1 MGKQKYTA
9 KEKKVSRMTRN
20 GLVEENLATKET
32 RKVTNSDQELPY
44 KQKDVEQAFIT
55 SEKKK
60 NSHKKAEKKQFS
72 EKVQEGNPAKKEEAA
87 NSPPGKR
94 KTQGRYRY
102 RDKPAGVSVDSA
114 VEIRERKEKHRSQYQ
129 RQKKKQ
135 QRLQFGKLETDG
147 SLKKEKKTSAETD
160 GGHFQ
165 AEKNDVS
172 TNRKKGKQKYS
183 RKTIKTYQE
192 VDKAARKQEAERQNK
207 IPKDSVYTKKTN
219 EEQKAKVKYHL
230 YFDKKTGKTDGKK
243 KTLSSVPKKALKNAV
258 YQKAGEDEEENS
270 AVDAAHKL
278 VRSGEW
284 ILQEH
289 SSRNIRKNR
298 SQIHKENRL
307 EKRAWKSA
315 SRYQYQKYLE
325 EHPEMQKKLIRK
337 LIQKQRIKREYQ
349 MAYRAGKI
357 AKETKDT
364 SIRSVNLATKIARK
378 AQEVFVRNVTTL
390 ISMGLLLILLLSVM
404 TGFASC
410 SAMFSNG
417 ISTVIASSY
426 IADSDEI
433 EKAELYYTQLE
444 ASLQQKINQMEA
456 RYPGKDEYRYNIGE
470 IGHDPHTLISYLTA
484 RYGDFKFDEIKG
496 ELETIFSLQYGIT
509 VEEKS
514 ETRQETS
521 TIQVGQSLGNV
532 VTSGYCNCPICCG
545 VWSGGPTASGA
556 MPQANHTLAVDAANP
571 FLPMGT
577 KVVMN
582 GIEYTV
588 EDTGNFAQYG
598 VQFDVYYDN
607 HAVAEAHG
615 HQTWE
620 CFLAEGNQNSVE
632 VTRTV
637 TADVLNV
644 SVQAKPLRSVILSRM
659 EEDEQEIYEE
669 VYSNRGNLQTYKTPV
684 ELNWYAYIST
694 YYGYSVNNGTGQTQL
709 HRGVTVNVRQGTE
722 VKSAMNGFVVD
733 VGYSGTFGN
742 YVVTQDKKGVQIK
755 YAYLQSISVANGQEV
770 TTDTVIGTTGSTGSA
785 TGSQLY
791 LELVKDSDG
800 KEVEKWTSVKGK
812 AHVIKRLH
820 VGKTYT
826 LREEFAP
833 YGYLQAEEVKFTVS
847 DTAEVQKVEMKD
859 AVPVGRIIINKKGEF
874 VKEVTWKDMLA
885 GGMDAAFGY
894 VTGSLK
900 DVTFE
905 IYAAEDIKAAD
916 GESSDYYKKDE
927 LVATITTDAL
937 GYARS
942 EDLPLGKYYVKEK
955 EAADGYVLDGEIR
968 EVDLT
973 YRDQN
978 TPVVTY
984 DEDWQNNRQKA
995 KVTVVKKEKNTDR
1008 VLEGGVF
1015 ALYTKNDILNAEGEV
1030 IMKADTMIEQKATDQ
1045 DGRIVFTADLPING
1059 SYYVKEV
1066 QAPAGF
1072 VTTEEIK
1079 EFDFTYAREDVAE
1092 VSFEFTYEDEPTTF
1106 EITKSDLTTGEELPG
1121 AKLKVSDPEGNVVD
1135 EWTSGSTP
1143 HIIKELEVGKK
1154 YTLTETIPADGYA
1167 TAESITFVVENT
1179 ADIQKVE
1186 MQDDTTKILIS
1197 KVDMT
1202 DGSSEVKGAKLYIL
1216 NENQEVMESWTS
1228 GDQPHYVEKLP
1239 IGTYTLLEET
1249 APKGYI
1255 VANKVTFEVKDTGDV
1270 QGAKMED
1277 EQAMGKVI
1285 LNKTDKDTKKPM
1297 KGVEFALCDSKGKV
1311 LETLVTDS
1319 AGHAE
1324 SKNYPIATFKNG
1336 QYKKAITYI
1345 LKETK
1350 TLDGYQLDET
1360 EHKIQFEYVNDRT
1373 PVIEYTLDL
1382 TNKKAP
1388 EKDTPETSE
1397 NQGVSTP
1404 GSHGSDATSVS
1415 NSPKTG
1421 DNTNI
1426 AIFVLT
1432 LAVSAG
1438 CLGTVVAV
1446 KRKRK

>member
-1 MGKQKYTA
+1 M
-9 KEKKVSRMTRN
+9 
-20 GLVEENLATKET
+20 
-32 RKVTNSDQELPY
+32 
-44 KQKDVEQAFIT
+44 
-55 SEKKK
+55 
-60 NSHKKAEKKQFS
+60 
-72 EKVQEGNPAKKEEAA
+72 
-87 NSPPGKR
+87 
-94 KTQGRYRY
+94 
-102 RDKPAGVSVDSA
+102 
-114 VEIRERKEKHRSQYQ
+114 
-129 RQKKKQ
+129 
-135 QRLQFGKLETDG
+135 
-147 SLKKEKKTSAETD
+147 
-160 GGHFQ
+160 
-165 AEKNDVS
+165 
-172 TNRKKGKQKYS
+172 
-183 RKTIKTYQE
+183 
-192 VDKAARKQEAERQNK
+192 
-207 IPKDSVYTKKTN
+207 
-219 EEQKAKVKYHL
+219 
-230 YFDKKTGKTDGKK
+230 
-243 KTLSSVPKKALKNAV
+243 
-258 YQKAGEDEEENS
+258 
-270 AVDAAHKL
+270 
-278 VRSGEW
+278 RSGEW

-426 IADSDEI
+426 IADPDEI

-484 RYGDFKFDEIKG
+484 SYGDFKFDEIKG

-709 HRGVTVNVRQGTE
+709 HRGVTINVRQGTE

-791 LELVKDSDG
+791 LELVKDGEYYNPVFYISTGDSG
-800 KEVEKWTSVKGK
+800 
-812 AHVIKRLH
+812 LY
-820 VGKTYT
+820 VG
-826 LREEFAP
+826 
-833 YGYLQAEEVKFTVS
+833 G
-847 DTAEVQKVEMKD
+847 
-859 AVPVGRIIINKKGEF
+859 
-874 VKEVTWKDMLA
+874 
-885 GGMDAAFGY
+885 
-894 VTGSLK
+894 
-900 DVTFE
+900 
-905 IYAAEDIKAAD
+905 
-916 GESSDYYKKDE
+916 
-927 LVATITTDAL
+927 
-937 GYARS
+937 
-942 EDLPLGKYYVKEK
+942 
-955 EAADGYVLDGEIR
+955 
-968 EVDLT
+968 
-973 YRDQN
+973 
-978 TPVVTY
+978 
-984 DEDWQNNRQKA
+984 
-995 KVTVVKKEKNTDR
+995 
-1008 VLEGGVF
+1008 
-1015 ALYTKNDILNAEGEV
+1015 
-1030 IMKADTMIEQKATDQ
+1030 
-1045 DGRIVFTADLPING
+1045 G
-1059 SYYVKEV
+1059 SYDDETVRRLFAEADKYLGMPYVW
-1066 QAPAGF
+1066 G
-1072 VTTEEIK
+1072 
-1079 EFDFTYAREDVAE
+1079 
-1092 VSFEFTYEDEPTTF
+1092 
-1106 EITKSDLTTGEELPG
+1106 
-1121 AKLKVSDPEGNVVD
+1121 
-1135 EWTSGSTP
+1135 
-1143 HIIKELEVGKK
+1143 
-1154 YTLTETIPADGYA
+1154 
-1167 TAESITFVVENT
+1167 
-1179 ADIQKVE
+1179 
-1186 MQDDTTKILIS
+1186 
-1197 KVDMT
+1197 
-1202 DGSSEVKGAKLYIL
+1202 GSS
-1216 NENQEVMESWTS
+1216 
-1228 GDQPHYVEKLP
+1228 
-1239 IGTYTLLEET
+1239 
-1249 APKGYI
+1249 
-1255 VANKVTFEVKDTGDV
+1255 
-1270 QGAKMED
+1270 
-1277 EQAMGKVI
+1277 
-1285 LNKTDKDTKKPM
+1285 
-1297 KGVEFALCDSKGKV
+1297 
-1311 LETLVTDS
+1311 
-1319 AGHAE
+1319 
-1324 SKNYPIATFKNG
+1324 
-1336 QYKKAITYI
+1336 
-1345 LKETK
+1345 
-1350 TLDGYQLDET
+1350 
-1360 EHKIQFEYVNDRT
+1360 
-1373 PVIEYTLDL
+1373 
-1382 TNKKAP
+1382 
-1388 EKDTPETSE
+1388 PETSFDCSGFVSYVFT
-1397 NQGVSTP
+1397 NSGVCNMGRLTAQGIYDICMPVSPEEARP
-1404 GSHGSDATSVS
+1404 GDIIFFTGTYDAGEPVTHVGIYAGDGQMIHCGNPIQYTSINSAYWQSHFYAFGR
-1415 NSPKTG
+1415 P
-1421 DNTNI
+1421 
-1426 AIFVLT
+1426 
-1432 LAVSAG
+1432 
-1438 CLGTVVAV
+1438 
-1446 KRKRK
+1446 

>member
-230 YFDKKTGKTDGKK
+230 YFDKKTEKTDGKK

-307 EKRAWKSA
+307 EQRAWKSA

-378 AQEVFVRNVTTL
+378 AQEIFVRNVTTL
-390 ISMGLLLILLLSVM
+390 ISLGLLLILLLSVM

-426 IADSDEI
+426 IADTDEI

-644 SVQAKPLRSVILSRM
+644 SVQTKPLRSVILSRM

-770 TTDTVIGTTGSTGSA
+770 TTDTVIGTT
-785 TGSQLY
+785 
-791 LELVKDSDG
+791 
-800 KEVEKWTSVKGK
+800 
-812 AHVIKRLH
+812 
-820 VGKTYT
+820 
-826 LREEFAP
+826 
-833 YGYLQAEEVKFTVS
+833 
-847 DTAEVQKVEMKD
+847 
-859 AVPVGRIIINKKGEF
+859 
-874 VKEVTWKDMLA
+874 
-885 GGMDAAFGY
+885 
-894 VTGSLK
+894 
-900 DVTFE
+900 
-905 IYAAEDIKAAD
+905 
-916 GESSDYYKKDE
+916 
-927 LVATITTDAL
+927 
-937 GYARS
+937 
-942 EDLPLGKYYVKEK
+942 
-955 EAADGYVLDGEIR
+955 
-968 EVDLT
+968 
-973 YRDQN
+973 
-978 TPVVTY
+978 
-984 DEDWQNNRQKA
+984 
-995 KVTVVKKEKNTDR
+995 
-1008 VLEGGVF
+1008 
-1015 ALYTKNDILNAEGEV
+1015 
-1030 IMKADTMIEQKATDQ
+1030 
-1045 DGRIVFTADLPING
+1045 
-1059 SYYVKEV
+1059 
-1066 QAPAGF
+1066 
-1072 VTTEEIK
+1072 
-1079 EFDFTYAREDVAE
+1079 
-1092 VSFEFTYEDEPTTF
+1092 
-1106 EITKSDLTTGEELPG
+1106 
-1121 AKLKVSDPEGNVVD
+1121 
-1135 EWTSGSTP
+1135 
-1143 HIIKELEVGKK
+1143 
-1154 YTLTETIPADGYA
+1154 
-1167 TAESITFVVENT
+1167 
-1179 ADIQKVE
+1179 
-1186 MQDDTTKILIS
+1186 
-1197 KVDMT
+1197 
-1202 DGSSEVKGAKLYIL
+1202 
-1216 NENQEVMESWTS
+1216 
-1228 GDQPHYVEKLP
+1228 
-1239 IGTYTLLEET
+1239 
-1249 APKGYI
+1249 
-1255 VANKVTFEVKDTGDV
+1255 
-1270 QGAKMED
+1270 
-1277 EQAMGKVI
+1277 
-1285 LNKTDKDTKKPM
+1285 
-1297 KGVEFALCDSKGKV
+1297 
-1311 LETLVTDS
+1311 
-1319 AGHAE
+1319 
-1324 SKNYPIATFKNG
+1324 
-1336 QYKKAITYI
+1336 
-1345 LKETK
+1345 
-1350 TLDGYQLDET
+1350 
-1360 EHKIQFEYVNDRT
+1360 
-1373 PVIEYTLDL
+1373 
-1382 TNKKAP
+1382 
-1388 EKDTPETSE
+1388 
-1397 NQGVSTP
+1397 
-1404 GSHGSDATSVS
+1404 
-1415 NSPKTG
+1415 
-1421 DNTNI
+1421 
-1426 AIFVLT
+1426 
-1432 LAVSAG
+1432 
-1438 CLGTVVAV
+1438 
-1446 KRKRK
+1446 

>member
-307 EKRAWKSA
+307 EQRAWKSA

-417 ISTVIASSY
+417 ISTVISSSY
-426 IADSDEI
+426 IADPDEI

-684 ELNWYAYIST
+684 ELNWYGILIVQGVDAESGIAALY
-694 YYGYSVNNGTGQTQL
+694 VNGNEFTELTNNTL
-709 HRGVTVNVRQGTE
+709 NVRLQKADTSYEYFTLQAKDKAGNMSEIYKVGNPYYENPDAVKENTEVSGTE
-722 VKSAMNGFVVD
+722 QNAASLPADGTASKPTSATATVTEHQTTNE
-733 VGYSGTFGN
+733 TATAPTEPENTGN
-742 YVVTQDKKGVQIK
+742 
-755 YAYLQSISVANGQEV
+755 E
-770 TTDTVIGTTGSTGSA
+770 TDTEADTG
-785 TGSQLY
+785 
-791 LELVKDSDG
+791 
-800 KEVEKWTSVKGK
+800 
-812 AHVIKRLH
+812 R
-820 VGKTYT
+820 
-826 LREEFAP
+826 
-833 YGYLQAEEVKFTVS
+833 
-847 DTAEVQKVEMKD
+847 VQ
-859 AVPVGRIIINKKGEF
+859 
-874 VKEVTWKDMLA
+874 
-885 GGMDAAFGY
+885 
-894 VTGSLK
+894 
-900 DVTFE
+900 
-905 IYAAEDIKAAD
+905 
-916 GESSDYYKKDE
+916 GESSASGMTTGTVQDKGGKEFYTIKTKSDKVFYLIVDKDK
-927 LVATITTDAL
+927 TDENVYLLTEVGENDLLNFTDTNMVTLPQNQAI
-937 GYARS
+937 AES
-942 EDLPLGKYYVKEK
+942 ALPLETEKITETPEPEVTIIPEEK
-955 EAADGYVLDGEIR
+955 EEPEKKSNNSGTILLMLLVLTGVCGAYYYWKFMKGRNTSFDYEEDEDDDEEEDTIR
-968 EVDLT
+968 ED
-973 YRDQN
+973 
-978 TPVVTY
+978 
-984 DEDWQNNRQKA
+984 DE
-995 KVTVVKKEKNTDR
+995 E
-1008 VLEGGVF
+1008 LEE
-1015 ALYTKNDILNAEGEV
+1015 YEMEGEV
-1030 IMKADTMIEQKATDQ
+1030 
-1045 DGRIVFTADLPING
+1045 
-1059 SYYVKEV
+1059 
-1066 QAPAGF
+1066 
-1072 VTTEEIK
+1072 
-1079 EFDFTYAREDVAE
+1079 
-1092 VSFEFTYEDEPTTF
+1092 EDE
-1106 EITKSDLTTGEELPG
+1106 ESEE
-1121 AKLKVSDPEGNVVD
+1121 
-1135 EWTSGSTP
+1135 
-1143 HIIKELEVGKK
+1143 
-1154 YTLTETIPADGYA
+1154 
-1167 TAESITFVVENT
+1167 
-1179 ADIQKVE
+1179 
-1186 MQDDTTKILIS
+1186 
-1197 KVDMT
+1197 
-1202 DGSSEVKGAKLYIL
+1202 
-1216 NENQEVMESWTS
+1216 
-1228 GDQPHYVEKLP
+1228 
-1239 IGTYTLLEET
+1239 
-1249 APKGYI
+1249 
-1255 VANKVTFEVKDTGDV
+1255 
-1270 QGAKMED
+1270 
-1277 EQAMGKVI
+1277 
-1285 LNKTDKDTKKPM
+1285 
-1297 KGVEFALCDSKGKV
+1297 
-1311 LETLVTDS
+1311 
-1319 AGHAE
+1319 
-1324 SKNYPIATFKNG
+1324 
-1336 QYKKAITYI
+1336 
-1345 LKETK
+1345 
-1350 TLDGYQLDET
+1350 
-1360 EHKIQFEYVNDRT
+1360 
-1373 PVIEYTLDL
+1373 
-1382 TNKKAP
+1382 
-1388 EKDTPETSE
+1388 
-1397 NQGVSTP
+1397 
-1404 GSHGSDATSVS
+1404 
-1415 NSPKTG
+1415 
-1421 DNTNI
+1421 
-1426 AIFVLT
+1426 
-1432 LAVSAG
+1432 
-1438 CLGTVVAV
+1438 
-1446 KRKRK
+1446 

>member
-243 KTLSSVPKKALKNAV
+243 KTLSSVPQKALKNAV
-258 YQKAGEDEEENS
+258 YQKTGEEEEENS

-278 VRSGEW
+278 VRSSEW

-307 EKRAWKSA
+307 EQKAWKSA
-315 SRYQYQKYLE
+315 ARYQYQKYLE

-390 ISMGLLLILLLSVM
+390 ISLGLLLILLLSVM

-426 IADSDEI
+426 IADPDEI

-484 RYGDFKFDEIKG
+484 SYGDFKFDEIKG

-607 HAVAEAHG
+607 HAAASAHG

-620 CFLAEGNQNSVE
+620 AYIADSNGSQE
-632 VTRTV
+632 VQV
-637 TADVLNV
+637 TTTKEVNRLDVTMTNHSLDAV
-644 SVQAKPLRSVILSRM
+644 LRSRM
-659 EEDEQEIYEE
+659 TEEEQERYD
-669 VYSNRGNLQTYKTPV
+669 
-684 ELNWYAYIST
+684 AYNK
-694 YYGYSVNNGTGQTQL
+694 YYGN
-709 HRGVTVNVRQGTE
+709 R
-722 VKSAMNGFVVD
+722 D
-733 VGYSGTFGN
+733 
-742 YVVTQDKKGVQIK
+742 
-755 YAYLQSISVANGQEV
+755 YLFDLNSIP
-770 TTDTVIGTTGSTGSA
+770 TGS
-785 TGSQLY
+785 
-791 LELVKDSDG
+791 
-800 KEVEKWTSVKGK
+800 
-812 AHVIKRLH
+812 
-820 VGKTYT
+820 
-826 LREEFAP
+826 
-833 YGYLQAEEVKFTVS
+833 
-847 DTAEVQKVEMKD
+847 
-859 AVPVGRIIINKKGEF
+859 
-874 VKEVTWKDMLA
+874 
-885 GGMDAAFGY
+885 GGFGY
-894 VTGSLK
+894 
-900 DVTFE
+900 
-905 IYAAEDIKAAD
+905 
-916 GESSDYYKKDE
+916 
-927 LVATITTDAL
+927 
-937 GYARS
+937 
-942 EDLPLGKYYVKEK
+942 
-955 EAADGYVLDGEIR
+955 
-968 EVDLT
+968 
-973 YRDQN
+973 
-978 TPVVTY
+978 
-984 DEDWQNNRQKA
+984 
-995 KVTVVKKEKNTDR
+995 
-1008 VLEGGVF
+1008 
-1015 ALYTKNDILNAEGEV
+1015 
-1030 IMKADTMIEQKATDQ
+1030 
-1045 DGRIVFTADLPING
+1045 
-1059 SYYVKEV
+1059 
-1066 QAPAGF
+1066 
-1072 VTTEEIK
+1072 
-1079 EFDFTYAREDVAE
+1079 
-1092 VSFEFTYEDEPTTF
+1092 
-1106 EITKSDLTTGEELPG
+1106 
-1121 AKLKVSDPEGNVVD
+1121 
-1135 EWTSGSTP
+1135 
-1143 HIIKELEVGKK
+1143 
-1154 YTLTETIPADGYA
+1154 TIPADALSDPQFAKMIREAEKYLGVPYVWGGY
-1167 TAESITFVVENT
+1167 SPSGFDCSGFVSWVINNCGNGWNIGRCT
-1179 ADIQKVE
+1179 ADGLRSHCSQVSPSEAKPG
-1186 MQDDTTKILIS
+1186 DLIFFQG
-1197 KVDMT
+1197 T
-1202 DGSSEVKGAKLYIL
+1202 Y
-1216 NENQEVMESWTS
+1216 NTS
-1228 GDQPHYVEKLP
+1228 GASHVGIYVGNNMMIHCGKP
-1239 IGTYTLLEET
+1239 VQYTSI
-1249 APKGYI
+1249 A
-1255 VANKVTFEVKDTGDV
+1255 
-1270 QGAKMED
+1270 
-1277 EQAMGKVI
+1277 
-1285 LNKTDKDTKKPM
+1285 
-1297 KGVEFALCDSKGKV
+1297 
-1311 LETLVTDS
+1311 S
-1319 AGHAE
+1319 A
-1324 SKNYPIATFKNG
+1324 YW
-1336 QYKKAITYI
+1336 Q
-1345 LKETK
+1345 
-1350 TLDGYQLDET
+1350 
-1360 EHKIQFEYVNDRT
+1360 EHFMAFGR
-1373 PVIEYTLDL
+1373 L
-1382 TNKKAP
+1382 
-1388 EKDTPETSE
+1388 
-1397 NQGVSTP
+1397 
-1404 GSHGSDATSVS
+1404 H
-1415 NSPKTG
+1415 
-1421 DNTNI
+1421 
-1426 AIFVLT
+1426 
-1432 LAVSAG
+1432 
-1438 CLGTVVAV
+1438 
-1446 KRKRK
+1446 

>member
-1 MGKQKYTA
+1 M
-9 KEKKVSRMTRN
+9 
-20 GLVEENLATKET
+20 
-32 RKVTNSDQELPY
+32 
-44 KQKDVEQAFIT
+44 
-55 SEKKK
+55 
-60 NSHKKAEKKQFS
+60 
-72 EKVQEGNPAKKEEAA
+72 
-87 NSPPGKR
+87 
-94 KTQGRYRY
+94 
-102 RDKPAGVSVDSA
+102 
-114 VEIRERKEKHRSQYQ
+114 
-129 RQKKKQ
+129 
-135 QRLQFGKLETDG
+135 
-147 SLKKEKKTSAETD
+147 
-160 GGHFQ
+160 
-165 AEKNDVS
+165 
-172 TNRKKGKQKYS
+172 
-183 RKTIKTYQE
+183 
-192 VDKAARKQEAERQNK
+192 
-207 IPKDSVYTKKTN
+207 
-219 EEQKAKVKYHL
+219 
-230 YFDKKTGKTDGKK
+230 
-243 KTLSSVPKKALKNAV
+243 
-258 YQKAGEDEEENS
+258 
-270 AVDAAHKL
+270 
-278 VRSGEW
+278 RSGEW

-426 IADSDEI
+426 IADPDEI

-484 RYGDFKFDEIKG
+484 SYGDFKFDEIKG

-791 LELVKDSDG
+791 LELVKDGEYYNPVFYISTGDSG
-800 KEVEKWTSVKGK
+800 
-812 AHVIKRLH
+812 LY
-820 VGKTYT
+820 VG
-826 LREEFAP
+826 
-833 YGYLQAEEVKFTVS
+833 G
-847 DTAEVQKVEMKD
+847 
-859 AVPVGRIIINKKGEF
+859 
-874 VKEVTWKDMLA
+874 
-885 GGMDAAFGY
+885 
-894 VTGSLK
+894 
-900 DVTFE
+900 
-905 IYAAEDIKAAD
+905 
-916 GESSDYYKKDE
+916 
-927 LVATITTDAL
+927 
-937 GYARS
+937 
-942 EDLPLGKYYVKEK
+942 
-955 EAADGYVLDGEIR
+955 
-968 EVDLT
+968 
-973 YRDQN
+973 
-978 TPVVTY
+978 
-984 DEDWQNNRQKA
+984 
-995 KVTVVKKEKNTDR
+995 
-1008 VLEGGVF
+1008 
-1015 ALYTKNDILNAEGEV
+1015 
-1030 IMKADTMIEQKATDQ
+1030 
-1045 DGRIVFTADLPING
+1045 G
-1059 SYYVKEV
+1059 SYDDETVRRLFAEADKYLGMPYVW
-1066 QAPAGF
+1066 G
-1072 VTTEEIK
+1072 
-1079 EFDFTYAREDVAE
+1079 
-1092 VSFEFTYEDEPTTF
+1092 
-1106 EITKSDLTTGEELPG
+1106 
-1121 AKLKVSDPEGNVVD
+1121 
-1135 EWTSGSTP
+1135 
-1143 HIIKELEVGKK
+1143 
-1154 YTLTETIPADGYA
+1154 
-1167 TAESITFVVENT
+1167 
-1179 ADIQKVE
+1179 
-1186 MQDDTTKILIS
+1186 
-1197 KVDMT
+1197 
-1202 DGSSEVKGAKLYIL
+1202 GSS
-1216 NENQEVMESWTS
+1216 
-1228 GDQPHYVEKLP
+1228 
-1239 IGTYTLLEET
+1239 
-1249 APKGYI
+1249 
-1255 VANKVTFEVKDTGDV
+1255 
-1270 QGAKMED
+1270 
-1277 EQAMGKVI
+1277 
-1285 LNKTDKDTKKPM
+1285 
-1297 KGVEFALCDSKGKV
+1297 
-1311 LETLVTDS
+1311 
-1319 AGHAE
+1319 
-1324 SKNYPIATFKNG
+1324 
-1336 QYKKAITYI
+1336 
-1345 LKETK
+1345 
-1350 TLDGYQLDET
+1350 
-1360 EHKIQFEYVNDRT
+1360 
-1373 PVIEYTLDL
+1373 
-1382 TNKKAP
+1382 
-1388 EKDTPETSE
+1388 PETSFDCSGFVSYVFT
-1397 NQGVSTP
+1397 NSGVCNMGRLTAQGIYDICMPVSPEEARP
-1404 GSHGSDATSVS
+1404 GDIIFFTGTYDAGEPVTHVGIYAGDGQMIHCGNPIQYTSINSAYWQSHFYAFGR
-1415 NSPKTG
+1415 P
-1421 DNTNI
+1421 
-1426 AIFVLT
+1426 
-1432 LAVSAG
+1432 
-1438 CLGTVVAV
+1438 
-1446 KRKRK
+1446 

>member
-32 RKVTNSDQELPY
+32 RKVTNSNQELSY

-135 QRLQFGKLETDG
+135 QRLQFGKMETDG
-147 SLKKEKKTSAETD
+147 SLKKEKKTSSETD

-172 TNRKKGKQKYS
+172 TNRKKRTQKYS

-289 SSRNIRKNR
+289 SNRNIRKNR

-307 EKRAWKSA
+307 EQRAWKSA

-426 IADSDEI
+426 IADPDEI

-484 RYGDFKFDEIKG
+484 SYGDFKFDEIKG

-607 HAVAEAHG
+607 HAAASAHG

-620 CFLAEGNQNSVE
+620 AYIADSNGSQE
-632 VTRTV
+632 VQVTTTKEVNRLDVTMTNRNLDTV
-637 TADVLNV
+637 
-644 SVQAKPLRSVILSRM
+644 LRSRM
-659 EEDEQEIYEE
+659 TEEEQERYD
-669 VYSNRGNLQTYKTPV
+669 
-684 ELNWYAYIST
+684 AYNK
-694 YYGYSVNNGTGQTQL
+694 YYGN
-709 HRGVTVNVRQGTE
+709 R
-722 VKSAMNGFVVD
+722 D
-733 VGYSGTFGN
+733 
-742 YVVTQDKKGVQIK
+742 
-755 YAYLQSISVANGQEV
+755 YLFDLNSIP
-770 TTDTVIGTTGSTGSA
+770 TGS
-785 TGSQLY
+785 
-791 LELVKDSDG
+791 
-800 KEVEKWTSVKGK
+800 
-812 AHVIKRLH
+812 
-820 VGKTYT
+820 
-826 LREEFAP
+826 
-833 YGYLQAEEVKFTVS
+833 
-847 DTAEVQKVEMKD
+847 
-859 AVPVGRIIINKKGEF
+859 
-874 VKEVTWKDMLA
+874 
-885 GGMDAAFGY
+885 GGFGY
-894 VTGSLK
+894 
-900 DVTFE
+900 
-905 IYAAEDIKAAD
+905 
-916 GESSDYYKKDE
+916 
-927 LVATITTDAL
+927 
-937 GYARS
+937 
-942 EDLPLGKYYVKEK
+942 
-955 EAADGYVLDGEIR
+955 
-968 EVDLT
+968 
-973 YRDQN
+973 
-978 TPVVTY
+978 
-984 DEDWQNNRQKA
+984 
-995 KVTVVKKEKNTDR
+995 
-1008 VLEGGVF
+1008 
-1015 ALYTKNDILNAEGEV
+1015 
-1030 IMKADTMIEQKATDQ
+1030 
-1045 DGRIVFTADLPING
+1045 
-1059 SYYVKEV
+1059 
-1066 QAPAGF
+1066 
-1072 VTTEEIK
+1072 
-1079 EFDFTYAREDVAE
+1079 
-1092 VSFEFTYEDEPTTF
+1092 
-1106 EITKSDLTTGEELPG
+1106 
-1121 AKLKVSDPEGNVVD
+1121 
-1135 EWTSGSTP
+1135 
-1143 HIIKELEVGKK
+1143 
-1154 YTLTETIPADGYA
+1154 TIPADALSDPQFAKMIREAEKYLGVPYVWGGY
-1167 TAESITFVVENT
+1167 SPSGFDCSGFVSWVINNCGNGWNIGRCT
-1179 ADIQKVE
+1179 ADGLRSHCSQVSPSEAKPG
-1186 MQDDTTKILIS
+1186 DLIFFQG
-1197 KVDMT
+1197 T
-1202 DGSSEVKGAKLYIL
+1202 Y
-1216 NENQEVMESWTS
+1216 NTS
-1228 GDQPHYVEKLP
+1228 GASHVGIYVGNNMMIHCGKP
-1239 IGTYTLLEET
+1239 VQYTSI
-1249 APKGYI
+1249 A
-1255 VANKVTFEVKDTGDV
+1255 
-1270 QGAKMED
+1270 
-1277 EQAMGKVI
+1277 
-1285 LNKTDKDTKKPM
+1285 
-1297 KGVEFALCDSKGKV
+1297 
-1311 LETLVTDS
+1311 S
-1319 AGHAE
+1319 A
-1324 SKNYPIATFKNG
+1324 YW
-1336 QYKKAITYI
+1336 Q
-1345 LKETK
+1345 
-1350 TLDGYQLDET
+1350 
-1360 EHKIQFEYVNDRT
+1360 EHFMAFGR
-1373 PVIEYTLDL
+1373 L
-1382 TNKKAP
+1382 
-1388 EKDTPETSE
+1388 
-1397 NQGVSTP
+1397 
-1404 GSHGSDATSVS
+1404 H
-1415 NSPKTG
+1415 
-1421 DNTNI
+1421 
-1426 AIFVLT
+1426 
-1432 LAVSAG
+1432 
-1438 CLGTVVAV
+1438 
-1446 KRKRK
+1446 

>member
-378 AQEVFVRNVTTL
+378 AQEIFVRNVTTL
-390 ISMGLLLILLLSVM
+390 ISLGLLLILLLSVM

-426 IADSDEI
+426 IADPDEI

-607 HAVAEAHG
+607 HAAASAHG

-620 CFLAEGNQNSVE
+620 AYIADSNGSQE
-632 VTRTV
+632 VQVTTTKEVNRLDVTMTNRNLDTV
-637 TADVLNV
+637 
-644 SVQAKPLRSVILSRM
+644 LRSRM
-659 EEDEQEIYEE
+659 TEEEQERYD
-669 VYSNRGNLQTYKTPV
+669 
-684 ELNWYAYIST
+684 AYNK
-694 YYGYSVNNGTGQTQL
+694 YYGN
-709 HRGVTVNVRQGTE
+709 R
-722 VKSAMNGFVVD
+722 D
-733 VGYSGTFGN
+733 
-742 YVVTQDKKGVQIK
+742 
-755 YAYLQSISVANGQEV
+755 YLFDLNSIP
-770 TTDTVIGTTGSTGSA
+770 TGS
-785 TGSQLY
+785 
-791 LELVKDSDG
+791 
-800 KEVEKWTSVKGK
+800 
-812 AHVIKRLH
+812 
-820 VGKTYT
+820 
-826 LREEFAP
+826 
-833 YGYLQAEEVKFTVS
+833 
-847 DTAEVQKVEMKD
+847 
-859 AVPVGRIIINKKGEF
+859 
-874 VKEVTWKDMLA
+874 
-885 GGMDAAFGY
+885 GGFGY
-894 VTGSLK
+894 
-900 DVTFE
+900 
-905 IYAAEDIKAAD
+905 
-916 GESSDYYKKDE
+916 
-927 LVATITTDAL
+927 TIPTDAL
-937 GYARS
+937 SDPQFAKMIREAEKYLGVPYVWGGYSPSGFDCSGFVSWVINNCGNGWNIGRCT
-942 EDLPLGKYYVKEK
+942 
-955 EAADGYVLDGEIR
+955 ADGLRSHCSQVSPSEAKPG
-968 EVDLT
+968 DLIFFQGT
-973 YRDQN
+973 YN
-978 TPVVTY
+978 
-984 DEDWQNNRQKA
+984 
-995 KVTVVKKEKNTDR
+995 
-1008 VLEGGVF
+1008 
-1015 ALYTKNDILNAEGEV
+1015 
-1030 IMKADTMIEQKATDQ
+1030 
-1045 DGRIVFTADLPING
+1045 
-1059 SYYVKEV
+1059 
-1066 QAPAGF
+1066 
-1072 VTTEEIK
+1072 
-1079 EFDFTYAREDVAE
+1079 
-1092 VSFEFTYEDEPTTF
+1092 
-1106 EITKSDLTTGEELPG
+1106 
-1121 AKLKVSDPEGNVVD
+1121 
-1135 EWTSGSTP
+1135 TSGAS
-1143 HIIKELEVGKK
+1143 HVGIYVGNGMMIHCGDPISYANINTSYWQQHF
-1154 YTLTETIPADGYA
+1154 YTFARLPYA
-1167 TAESITFVVENT
+1167 
-1179 ADIQKVE
+1179 
-1186 MQDDTTKILIS
+1186 
-1197 KVDMT
+1197 
-1202 DGSSEVKGAKLYIL
+1202 GKG
-1216 NENQEVMESWTS
+1216 
-1228 GDQPHYVEKLP
+1228 
-1239 IGTYTLLEET
+1239 
-1249 APKGYI
+1249 
-1255 VANKVTFEVKDTGDV
+1255 TG
-1270 QGAKMED
+1270 K
-1277 EQAMGKVI
+1277 
-1285 LNKTDKDTKKPM
+1285 
-1297 KGVEFALCDSKGKV
+1297 
-1311 LETLVTDS
+1311 
-1319 AGHAE
+1319 
-1324 SKNYPIATFKNG
+1324 
-1336 QYKKAITYI
+1336 
-1345 LKETK
+1345 
-1350 TLDGYQLDET
+1350 
-1360 EHKIQFEYVNDRT
+1360 
-1373 PVIEYTLDL
+1373 
-1382 TNKKAP
+1382 
-1388 EKDTPETSE
+1388 
-1397 NQGVSTP
+1397 
-1404 GSHGSDATSVS
+1404 HG
-1415 NSPKTG
+1415 
-1421 DNTNI
+1421 
-1426 AIFVLT
+1426 
-1432 LAVSAG
+1432 
-1438 CLGTVVAV
+1438 
-1446 KRKRK
+1446 

>member
-1 MGKQKYTA
+1 MGQTFGC
-9 KEKKVSRMTRN
+9 VSYLQITSPE
-20 GLVEENLATKET
+20 LTDKLLADLLDLEENLIINMHLRPIDPKAAIKSLKSTLSNIQKMKIEEQKKAVRSGYDMDIIPTDISTYGEDVEGLLNEIQSRNEKLFELTFLLMNTADNKRKLDNIVYQTAGIAQKYNCNIRRLQYQQEQGLVASLPLGMNQTGIQRIMTTTSTAIFVPFTTQELFQGGEALYYGLNALSNNLIMVDRKRLKTPNGLILGTPGSGKSFATKREILNVFLIT
-32 RKVTNSDQELPY
+32 DDDIIICDPEGEYFPLVNALNGEVIKISAKSNDYINPMEVNLDVIYHPEKYRING
-44 KQKDVEQAFIT
+44 DVEDIDTIIADKAEFIT
-55 SEKKK
+55 SFCEVIMKKPQNAELNGDEVSMIDLCVK
-60 NSHKKAEKKQFS
+60 DIYKKYLYNDPKPENMPTLQDFYERLNFYA
-72 EKVQEGNPAKKEEAA
+72 P
-87 NSPPGKR
+87 
-94 KTQGRYRY
+94 
-102 RDKPAGVSVDSA
+102 DKPAAQNIANSLQLYVTGSQNVFNHRSNVDTQNRVVCFDIRELGTTLRKAGMLIVQHMVWTRVSQNRSRRKSTRYYVDEFHLLLNQPQTANYSIEMWKRFRKWGGIITGISQNVTDFLGSLA
-114 VEIRERKEKHRSQYQ
+114 VESIVGNSDFILMLNQHSGD
-129 RQKKKQ
+129 QKI
-135 QRLQFGKLETDG
+135 L
-147 SLKKEKKTSAETD
+147 
-160 GGHFQ
+160 
-165 AEKNDVS
+165 AEKLNISKHQIS

-307 EKRAWKSA
+307 EQRAWKSA

-426 IADSDEI
+426 IADPDEI

-484 RYGDFKFDEIKG
+484 RYGDFKFEEIKG

-509 VEEKS
+509 IEEKS

-571 FLPMGT
+571 FLPIGT

-791 LELVKDSDG
+791 LELVKDGEYYNPVFYISTGDSG
-800 KEVEKWTSVKGK
+800 
-812 AHVIKRLH
+812 L
-820 VGKTYT
+820 
-826 LREEFAP
+826 
-833 YGYLQAEEVKFTVS
+833 YG
-847 DTAEVQKVEMKD
+847 
-859 AVPVGRIIINKKGEF
+859 
-874 VKEVTWKDMLA
+874 
-885 GGMDAAFGY
+885 GG
-894 VTGSLK
+894 
-900 DVTFE
+900 
-905 IYAAEDIKAAD
+905 
-916 GESSDYYKKDE
+916 
-927 LVATITTDAL
+927 
-937 GYARS
+937 
-942 EDLPLGKYYVKEK
+942 
-955 EAADGYVLDGEIR
+955 
-968 EVDLT
+968 
-973 YRDQN
+973 
-978 TPVVTY
+978 
-984 DEDWQNNRQKA
+984 
-995 KVTVVKKEKNTDR
+995 
-1008 VLEGGVF
+1008 
-1015 ALYTKNDILNAEGEV
+1015 
-1030 IMKADTMIEQKATDQ
+1030 
-1045 DGRIVFTADLPING
+1045 G
-1059 SYYVKEV
+1059 SYDDETVRRLFAEADKYLGMPYVW
-1066 QAPAGF
+1066 G
-1072 VTTEEIK
+1072 
-1079 EFDFTYAREDVAE
+1079 
-1092 VSFEFTYEDEPTTF
+1092 
-1106 EITKSDLTTGEELPG
+1106 
-1121 AKLKVSDPEGNVVD
+1121 
-1135 EWTSGSTP
+1135 
-1143 HIIKELEVGKK
+1143 
-1154 YTLTETIPADGYA
+1154 
-1167 TAESITFVVENT
+1167 
-1179 ADIQKVE
+1179 
-1186 MQDDTTKILIS
+1186 
-1197 KVDMT
+1197 
-1202 DGSSEVKGAKLYIL
+1202 GSS
-1216 NENQEVMESWTS
+1216 
-1228 GDQPHYVEKLP
+1228 
-1239 IGTYTLLEET
+1239 
-1249 APKGYI
+1249 
-1255 VANKVTFEVKDTGDV
+1255 
-1270 QGAKMED
+1270 
-1277 EQAMGKVI
+1277 
-1285 LNKTDKDTKKPM
+1285 
-1297 KGVEFALCDSKGKV
+1297 
-1311 LETLVTDS
+1311 
-1319 AGHAE
+1319 
-1324 SKNYPIATFKNG
+1324 
-1336 QYKKAITYI
+1336 
-1345 LKETK
+1345 
-1350 TLDGYQLDET
+1350 
-1360 EHKIQFEYVNDRT
+1360 
-1373 PVIEYTLDL
+1373 
-1382 TNKKAP
+1382 
-1388 EKDTPETSE
+1388 PETSFDCSGFVSYVFT
-1397 NQGVSTP
+1397 NSGVCNMGRLTAQGIYDICMPVSPEEARP
-1404 GSHGSDATSVS
+1404 GDIIFFTGTYDAGEPVTHVGIYAGDGQMIHCGNPIQYTSINSAYWQSHFYAFGR
-1415 NSPKTG
+1415 P
-1421 DNTNI
+1421 
-1426 AIFVLT
+1426 
-1432 LAVSAG
+1432 
-1438 CLGTVVAV
+1438 
-1446 KRKRK
+1446 

>member
-44 KQKDVEQAFIT
+44 KQKDIEQAFIT

-307 EKRAWKSA
+307 EQRAWKSA

-426 IADSDEI
+426 IADPDEI

-684 ELNWYAYIST
+684 ASKLLCASEQEYIYESIKTEISCHGELFTASGKNVLQ
-694 YYGYSVNNGTGQTQL
+694 YGW
-709 HRGVTVNVRQGTE
+709 
-722 VKSAMNGFVVD
+722 
-733 VGYSGTFGN
+733 
-742 YVVTQDKKGVQIK
+742 
-755 YAYLQSISVANGQEV
+755 
-770 TTDTVIGTTGSTGSA
+770 
-785 TGSQLY
+785 
-791 LELVKDSDG
+791 
-800 KEVEKWTSVKGK
+800 KEVEERFFKSYGKNAEKPEEEESDFPDIKIGQVFECVVVKFSEHFTAPPKHYTEDTLLSAMEHAGSSDTIEDAERKGLGTPATRAAIIEKLIEKGFIERKKKQILPTADGRNLIRILPEMIKSPKLTAEWENDLTLISRGQKNVEEFLFEIEKMVTKLVSDNGQPVEEYQKLFSDGRKEIGK
-812 AHVIKRLH
+812 CPRCDNKVY
-820 VGKTYT
+820 VGKRNYYCSGSDCSFT
-826 LREEFAP
+826 L
-833 YGYLQAEEVKFTVS
+833 
-847 DTAEVQKVEMKD
+847 
-859 AVPVGRIIINKKGEF
+859 
-874 VKEVTWKDMLA
+874 WK
-885 GGMDAAFGY
+885 
-894 VTGSLK
+894 
-900 DVTFE
+900 
-905 IYAAEDIKAAD
+905 
-916 GESSDYYKKDE
+916 
-927 LVATITTDAL
+927 
-937 GYARS
+937 
-942 EDLPLGKYYVKEK
+942 
-955 EAADGYVLDGEIR
+955 
-968 EVDLT
+968 
-973 YRDQN
+973 
-978 TPVVTY
+978 
-984 DEDWQNNRQKA
+984 NNR
-995 KVTVVKKEKNTDR
+995 
-1008 VLEGGVF
+1008 F
-1015 ALYTKNDILNAEGEV
+1015 
-1030 IMKADTMIEQKATDQ
+1030 
-1045 DGRIVFTADLPING
+1045 
-1059 SYYVKEV
+1059 
-1066 QAPAGF
+1066 
-1072 VTTEEIK
+1072 
-1079 EFDFTYAREDVAE
+1079 
-1092 VSFEFTYEDEPTTF
+1092 FE
-1106 EITKSDLTTGEELPG
+1106 S
-1121 AKLKVSDPEGNVVD
+1121 
-1135 EWTSGSTP
+1135 
-1143 HIIKELEVGKK
+1143 
-1154 YTLTETIPADGYA
+1154 
-1167 TAESITFVVENT
+1167 
-1179 ADIQKVE
+1179 
-1186 MQDDTTKILIS
+1186 
-1197 KVDMT
+1197 
-1202 DGSSEVKGAKLYIL
+1202 
-1216 NENQEVMESWTS
+1216 
-1228 GDQPHYVEKLP
+1228 
-1239 IGTYTLLEET
+1239 
-1249 APKGYI
+1249 
-1255 VANKVTFEVKDTGDV
+1255 
-1270 QGAKMED
+1270 QG
-1277 EQAMGKVI
+1277 
-1285 LNKTDKDTKKPM
+1285 
-1297 KGVEFALCDSKGKV
+1297 
-1311 LETLVTDS
+1311 
-1319 AGHAE
+1319 
-1324 SKNYPIATFKNG
+1324 
-1336 QYKKAITYI
+1336 
-1345 LKETK
+1345 K
-1350 TLDGYQLDET
+1350 TLDEATVRKLLSEKQV
-1360 EHKIQFEYVNDRT
+1360 HFK
-1373 PVIEYTLDL
+1373 DL
-1382 TNKKAP
+1382 VS
-1388 EKDTPETSE
+1388 EKT
-1397 NQGVSTP
+1397 
-1404 GSHGSDATSVS
+1404 
-1415 NSPKTG
+1415 
-1421 DNTNI
+1421 
-1426 AIFVLT
+1426 
-1432 LAVSAG
+1432 
-1438 CLGTVVAV
+1438 
-1446 KRKRK
+1446 KRKYEATIKMEVSETGNPKFQLIFPERKKGKKNEE

>member
-378 AQEVFVRNVTTL
+378 AQEIFVRNVTTL

-426 IADSDEI
+426 IADPDEI

-484 RYGDFKFDEIKG
+484 SYGDFKFDEIKG

-615 HQTWE
+615 HQIWE

-709 HRGVTVNVRQGTE
+709 HRGVTINVRQGTE

-791 LELVKDSDG
+791 LELVKDGEYYNPVFYISTGDSG
-800 KEVEKWTSVKGK
+800 
-812 AHVIKRLH
+812 L
-820 VGKTYT
+820 
-826 LREEFAP
+826 
-833 YGYLQAEEVKFTVS
+833 YG
-847 DTAEVQKVEMKD
+847 
-859 AVPVGRIIINKKGEF
+859 
-874 VKEVTWKDMLA
+874 
-885 GGMDAAFGY
+885 GG
-894 VTGSLK
+894 
-900 DVTFE
+900 
-905 IYAAEDIKAAD
+905 
-916 GESSDYYKKDE
+916 
-927 LVATITTDAL
+927 
-937 GYARS
+937 
-942 EDLPLGKYYVKEK
+942 
-955 EAADGYVLDGEIR
+955 
-968 EVDLT
+968 
-973 YRDQN
+973 
-978 TPVVTY
+978 
-984 DEDWQNNRQKA
+984 
-995 KVTVVKKEKNTDR
+995 
-1008 VLEGGVF
+1008 
-1015 ALYTKNDILNAEGEV
+1015 
-1030 IMKADTMIEQKATDQ
+1030 
-1045 DGRIVFTADLPING
+1045 G
-1059 SYYVKEV
+1059 SYDDETVRRLFAEADKYLGMPYVW
-1066 QAPAGF
+1066 G
-1072 VTTEEIK
+1072 
-1079 EFDFTYAREDVAE
+1079 
-1092 VSFEFTYEDEPTTF
+1092 
-1106 EITKSDLTTGEELPG
+1106 
-1121 AKLKVSDPEGNVVD
+1121 
-1135 EWTSGSTP
+1135 
-1143 HIIKELEVGKK
+1143 
-1154 YTLTETIPADGYA
+1154 
-1167 TAESITFVVENT
+1167 
-1179 ADIQKVE
+1179 
-1186 MQDDTTKILIS
+1186 
-1197 KVDMT
+1197 
-1202 DGSSEVKGAKLYIL
+1202 GSS
-1216 NENQEVMESWTS
+1216 
-1228 GDQPHYVEKLP
+1228 
-1239 IGTYTLLEET
+1239 
-1249 APKGYI
+1249 
-1255 VANKVTFEVKDTGDV
+1255 
-1270 QGAKMED
+1270 
-1277 EQAMGKVI
+1277 
-1285 LNKTDKDTKKPM
+1285 
-1297 KGVEFALCDSKGKV
+1297 
-1311 LETLVTDS
+1311 
-1319 AGHAE
+1319 
-1324 SKNYPIATFKNG
+1324 
-1336 QYKKAITYI
+1336 
-1345 LKETK
+1345 
-1350 TLDGYQLDET
+1350 
-1360 EHKIQFEYVNDRT
+1360 
-1373 PVIEYTLDL
+1373 
-1382 TNKKAP
+1382 
-1388 EKDTPETSE
+1388 PETSFDCSGFVSYVFT
-1397 NQGVSTP
+1397 NSGVCNMGRLTAQGIYDICMPVSPEEARP
-1404 GSHGSDATSVS
+1404 GDIIFFTGTYDAGEPVTHVGIYAGDGQMIHCGNPIQYTSINSAYWQSHFYAFGR
-1415 NSPKTG
+1415 P
-1421 DNTNI
+1421 
-1426 AIFVLT
+1426 
-1432 LAVSAG
+1432 
-1438 CLGTVVAV
+1438 
-1446 KRKRK
+1446 

>member
-426 IADSDEI
+426 IADPDEI

-484 RYGDFKFDEIKG
+484 SYGDFKFDEIKG

-556 MPQANHTLAVDAANP
+556 MPQANHTL
-571 FLPMGT
+571 
-577 KVVMN
+577 
-582 GIEYTV
+582 
-588 EDTGNFAQYG
+588 
-598 VQFDVYYDN
+598 
-607 HAVAEAHG
+607 
-615 HQTWE
+615 
-620 CFLAEGNQNSVE
+620 
-632 VTRTV
+632 
-637 TADVLNV
+637 
-644 SVQAKPLRSVILSRM
+644 
-659 EEDEQEIYEE
+659 
-669 VYSNRGNLQTYKTPV
+669 
-684 ELNWYAYIST
+684 
-694 YYGYSVNNGTGQTQL
+694 
-709 HRGVTVNVRQGTE
+709 
-722 VKSAMNGFVVD
+722 
-733 VGYSGTFGN
+733 
-742 YVVTQDKKGVQIK
+742 
-755 YAYLQSISVANGQEV
+755 
-770 TTDTVIGTTGSTGSA
+770 
-785 TGSQLY
+785 
-791 LELVKDSDG
+791 
-800 KEVEKWTSVKGK
+800 
-812 AHVIKRLH
+812 
-820 VGKTYT
+820 
-826 LREEFAP
+826 
-833 YGYLQAEEVKFTVS
+833 
-847 DTAEVQKVEMKD
+847 
-859 AVPVGRIIINKKGEF
+859 
-874 VKEVTWKDMLA
+874 
-885 GGMDAAFGY
+885 
-894 VTGSLK
+894 
-900 DVTFE
+900 
-905 IYAAEDIKAAD
+905 
-916 GESSDYYKKDE
+916 
-927 LVATITTDAL
+927 
-937 GYARS
+937 
-942 EDLPLGKYYVKEK
+942 
-955 EAADGYVLDGEIR
+955 
-968 EVDLT
+968 
-973 YRDQN
+973 
-978 TPVVTY
+978 
-984 DEDWQNNRQKA
+984 
-995 KVTVVKKEKNTDR
+995 
-1008 VLEGGVF
+1008 
-1015 ALYTKNDILNAEGEV
+1015 
-1030 IMKADTMIEQKATDQ
+1030 
-1045 DGRIVFTADLPING
+1045 
-1059 SYYVKEV
+1059 
-1066 QAPAGF
+1066 
-1072 VTTEEIK
+1072 
-1079 EFDFTYAREDVAE
+1079 
-1092 VSFEFTYEDEPTTF
+1092 EFTYEDEPTTF
-1106 EITKSDLTTGEELPG
+1106 EITKSDITTGEELPG
-1121 AKLKVSDPEGNVVD
+1121 AKLKVSDSEGNVVD

-1255 VANKVTFEVKDTGDV
+1255 VANKVTFEIKDTGDI

-1426 AIFVLT
+1426 AIFVLA

-1438 CLGTVVAV
+1438 CLGTVVTV

>member
-32 RKVTNSDQELPY
+32 RKVTDSELSY
-44 KQKDVEQAFIT
+44 KQKSVEQAFVT

-60 NSHKKAEKKQFS
+60 SHKGTGKKKS
-72 EKVQEGNPAKKEEAA
+72 SGKVQEGNPAKKEEAA

-147 SLKKEKKTSAETD
+147 SLKK
-160 GGHFQ
+160 G
-165 AEKNDVS
+165 
-172 TNRKKGKQKYS
+172 
-183 RKTIKTYQE
+183 
-192 VDKAARKQEAERQNK
+192 
-207 IPKDSVYTKKTN
+207 
-219 EEQKAKVKYHL
+219 EE
-230 YFDKKTGKTDGKK
+230 
-243 KTLSSVPKKALKNAV
+243 
-258 YQKAGEDEEENS
+258 EEENS

-278 VRSGEW
+278 VRSSEW

-307 EKRAWKSA
+307 EQRAWKSA

-378 AQEVFVRNVTTL
+378 AQEIFVRNVTTL
-390 ISMGLLLILLLSVM
+390 ISLGLLLILLLSVM

-426 IADSDEI
+426 IADTDEI

-484 RYGDFKFDEIKG
+484 RYGDFKFEEIKG

-571 FLPMGT
+571 FLPIGT

-582 GIEYTV
+582 GIKYTV

-791 LELVKDSDG
+791 LELVKDGEYYNPVFYISTGDSG
-800 KEVEKWTSVKGK
+800 
-812 AHVIKRLH
+812 L
-820 VGKTYT
+820 
-826 LREEFAP
+826 
-833 YGYLQAEEVKFTVS
+833 YG
-847 DTAEVQKVEMKD
+847 
-859 AVPVGRIIINKKGEF
+859 
-874 VKEVTWKDMLA
+874 
-885 GGMDAAFGY
+885 GG
-894 VTGSLK
+894 
-900 DVTFE
+900 
-905 IYAAEDIKAAD
+905 
-916 GESSDYYKKDE
+916 
-927 LVATITTDAL
+927 
-937 GYARS
+937 
-942 EDLPLGKYYVKEK
+942 
-955 EAADGYVLDGEIR
+955 
-968 EVDLT
+968 
-973 YRDQN
+973 
-978 TPVVTY
+978 
-984 DEDWQNNRQKA
+984 
-995 KVTVVKKEKNTDR
+995 
-1008 VLEGGVF
+1008 
-1015 ALYTKNDILNAEGEV
+1015 
-1030 IMKADTMIEQKATDQ
+1030 
-1045 DGRIVFTADLPING
+1045 G
-1059 SYYVKEV
+1059 SYDDETVRRLFAEADKYLGMPYVW
-1066 QAPAGF
+1066 G
-1072 VTTEEIK
+1072 
-1079 EFDFTYAREDVAE
+1079 
-1092 VSFEFTYEDEPTTF
+1092 
-1106 EITKSDLTTGEELPG
+1106 
-1121 AKLKVSDPEGNVVD
+1121 
-1135 EWTSGSTP
+1135 
-1143 HIIKELEVGKK
+1143 
-1154 YTLTETIPADGYA
+1154 
-1167 TAESITFVVENT
+1167 
-1179 ADIQKVE
+1179 
-1186 MQDDTTKILIS
+1186 
-1197 KVDMT
+1197 
-1202 DGSSEVKGAKLYIL
+1202 GSS
-1216 NENQEVMESWTS
+1216 
-1228 GDQPHYVEKLP
+1228 
-1239 IGTYTLLEET
+1239 
-1249 APKGYI
+1249 
-1255 VANKVTFEVKDTGDV
+1255 
-1270 QGAKMED
+1270 
-1277 EQAMGKVI
+1277 
-1285 LNKTDKDTKKPM
+1285 
-1297 KGVEFALCDSKGKV
+1297 
-1311 LETLVTDS
+1311 
-1319 AGHAE
+1319 
-1324 SKNYPIATFKNG
+1324 
-1336 QYKKAITYI
+1336 
-1345 LKETK
+1345 
-1350 TLDGYQLDET
+1350 
-1360 EHKIQFEYVNDRT
+1360 
-1373 PVIEYTLDL
+1373 
-1382 TNKKAP
+1382 
-1388 EKDTPETSE
+1388 PETSFDCSGFVSYVFT
-1397 NQGVSTP
+1397 NSGVCNMGRLTAQGIYDICMPVSPEEARP
-1404 GSHGSDATSVS
+1404 GDIIFFTGTYDAGEPVTHVGIYAGDGQMIHCGNPIQYTSINSAYWQSHFYAFGR
-1415 NSPKTG
+1415 P
-1421 DNTNI
+1421 
-1426 AIFVLT
+1426 
-1432 LAVSAG
+1432 
-1438 CLGTVVAV
+1438 
-1446 KRKRK
+1446 